1 MESGSLSSEEFP
13 AFTSKVVPYLHI
25 TTRLEDRKDESLF
38 SEIGGRGFPTMKFM
52 DADGTVLGE
61 PNGRDV
67 AAFEATLESMMVVKN
82 IEKRIAKGEKGLEN
96 ELFMAQLRLGV
107 IDFEEAKA
115 TFASLKK
122 LSDEQTQ
129 EIKGLLLNLEVM
141 SILDSVDSDDAA
153 AAAGEKFKDMAEEGR
168 IPTGDALGSYW
179 SLIMTYA
186 KGESDA
192 DLFEKALK
200 ALEEKY
206 GKEESAKSFF
216 EQQAEVLKE
225 MREDAKVDS

>member
-13 AFTSKVVPYLHI
+13 AFASKVVPYLHI

-52 DADGTVLGE
+52 DADGSVLGE
-61 PNGRDV
+61 PSGRDV
-67 AAFEATLESMMVVKN
+67 ASFDETLDSLMVVKN
-82 IEKRIAKGEKGLEN
+82 IEKRIAQGEEGLEK
-96 ELFMAQLRLGV
+96 ELFMAQLRLGLV
-107 IDFEEAKA
+107 DFEEAKA
-115 TFASLKK
+115 TFASLKE
-122 LSDEQTQ
+122 LSDEEKQVI
-129 EIKGLLLNLEVM
+129 EGLLLDLEVM
-141 SILDSVDSDDAA
+141 SVLDSIDSDEAA
-153 AAAGEKFKDMAEEGR
+153 AAAGKTFKDMADEGR
-168 IPTGDALGSYW
+168 IPTGDALGSFW
-179 SLIMTYA
+179 SLIMNYA

-206 GKEESAKSFF
+206 GEEESAKSFF